1 MVAVSVKM
9 SAPLMQYGAKN
20 RMVLNIVFSGIGGQ
34 GIVVA
39 SDIFCEA
46 ALFDGL
52 DVAKAEVHG
61 MAQRGGS
68 IVAHVRVG
76 DNVQAPLIETGKADI
91 ILGFEL
97 LEAARAL
104 PMLKRDGTIIVNTK
118 YIPPSTSIDSS
129 SDFDHEKIL
138 EIIHARVSKV
148 YEIDG
153 IDIANNLGNILVVN
167 TILLGAL
174 SSIPENPVTKA
185 SLEKAIAGRLKEK
198 YVELNL
204 KAFNLGRE
212 QVKLG

>member
-1 MVAVSVKM
+1 
-9 SAPLMQYGAKN
+9 
-20 RMVLNIVFSGIGGQ
+20 MVLNIVFSGIGGQ

-46 ALFDGL
+46 ALNDGL

-76 DNVQAPLIETGKADI
+76 EKVQAPLIETGKADI
-91 ILGFEL
+91 ILGFEM
-97 LEAARAL
+97 LEAARVL
-104 PMLKRDGTIIVNTK
+104 PMLKKSGIIILNTK
-118 YIPPSTSIDSS
+118 YIPPSTSAGSS
-129 SDFDHEKIL
+129 ATFNHEKIL
-138 EIIHARVSKV
+138 GIIRDRKHKV

-153 IDIANNLGNILVVN
+153 ISIANRLGNILAVN

-174 SSIPENPVTKA
+174 SGIPENPVTKE
-185 SLEKAIAGRLKEK
+185 SLERAIASRLKEK

-204 KAFNLGRE
+204 KAFNIGRE
-212 QVKLG
+212 QTKLG

>member
-1 MVAVSVKM
+1 
-9 SAPLMQYGAKN
+9 
-20 RMVLNIVFSGIGGQ
+20 MVLNIVFSGIGGQ

-76 DNVQAPLIETGKADI
+76 ENVQAPLIETGKADI
-91 ILGFEL
+91 ILGFEM
-97 LEAARAL
+97 LEAARVL
-104 PMLKRDGTIIVNTK
+104 PMLKKNGTVILNTK
-118 YIPPSTSIDSS
+118 YIPPSTSVGSS
-129 SDFDHEKIL
+129 SAFNDEKIL
-138 EIIHARVSKV
+138 GIIRDRAHKV

-153 IDIANNLGNILVVN
+153 IGIAIKLGNLLVVN

-174 SSIPENPVTKA
+174 SGFPENPVTKE
-185 SLEKAIAGRLKEK
+185 SLERAIAGRLKEK
-198 YVELNL
+198 YVEINL
-204 KAFNLGRE
+204 KAFNIARE

>member
-1 MVAVSVKM
+1 
-9 SAPLMQYGAKN
+9 
-20 RMVLNIVFSGIGGQ
+20 MVLNIVFSGIGGQ

-76 DNVQAPLIETGKADI
+76 ENVQAPLIETGKADI
-91 ILGFEL
+91 ILGFEM
-97 LEAARAL
+97 LEAARVL
-104 PMLKRDGTIIVNTK
+104 PMLKKNGTVILNTK
-118 YIPPSTSIDSS
+118 YIPPSTSVVSS
-129 SDFDHEKIL
+129 SAFNHEKIL
-138 EIIHARVSKV
+138 GIIRGKTPKV

-153 IDIANNLGNILVVN
+153 IGIANKLGNILVVN
-167 TILLGAL
+167 TVLLGAL
-174 SSIPENPVTKA
+174 SGVPDNPVSKE

-198 YVELNL
+198 YVALNL
-204 KAFNLGRE
+204 EAFKMGRKQVNLG
-212 QVKLG
+212 

>member
-1 MVAVSVKM
+1 
-9 SAPLMQYGAKN
+9 
-20 RMVLNIVFSGIGGQ
+20 MVLNIVFSGIGGQ

-76 DNVQAPLIETGKADI
+76 ENVQAPLIETGKADI
-91 ILGFEL
+91 ILGFEM
-97 LEAARAL
+97 LEAARVL
-104 PMLKRDGTIIVNTK
+104 PMLKKNGTVILNTK
-118 YIPPSTSIDSS
+118 YIPPSTSVGSS
-129 SDFDHEKIL
+129 SAFNDEKIL
-138 EIIHARVSKV
+138 GIIRDRAHNV

-153 IDIANNLGNILVVN
+153 IGIANKLGNLLVVN
-167 TILLGAL
+167 TILIGAL
-174 SSIPENPVTKA
+174 SGILENPVSKE

-198 YVELNL
+198 YVNLNL
-204 KAFNLGRE
+204 KAFQLGRE
-212 QVKLG
+212 QVTLR